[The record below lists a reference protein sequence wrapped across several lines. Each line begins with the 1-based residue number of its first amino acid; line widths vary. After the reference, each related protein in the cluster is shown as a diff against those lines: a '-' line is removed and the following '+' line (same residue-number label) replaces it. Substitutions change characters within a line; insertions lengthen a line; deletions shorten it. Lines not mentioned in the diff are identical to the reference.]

1 MSKEVGVKDIM
12 GNVIDFKT
20 GVPITQLQREQVETV
35 ANESVD
41 HLDMADIMSLIDD
54 MEKFY
59 GPNLPVK
66 S

>member
-12 GNVIDFKT
+12 ENVIDLKT
-20 GVPITQLQREQVETV
+20 GVSITQLQREWVETV

-41 HLDMADIMSLIDD
+41 NLDMADIMSLIDD

>member
-20 GVPITQLQREQVETV
+20 GVPITQLQREWVETV

-41 HLDMADIMSLIDD
+41 NLDMADIMGLIDD

>member
-20 GVPITQLQREQVETV
+20 GFPITDLQREWVETV
-35 ANESVD
+35 SNEAID
-41 HLDMADIMSLIDD
+41 NLDMADIMSLIEG

-59 GPNLPVK
+59 GND

>member
-20 GVPITQLQREQVETV
+20 GVSITQLQREWVETV

-41 HLDMADIMSLIDD
+41 NLDMADIMSLIDD